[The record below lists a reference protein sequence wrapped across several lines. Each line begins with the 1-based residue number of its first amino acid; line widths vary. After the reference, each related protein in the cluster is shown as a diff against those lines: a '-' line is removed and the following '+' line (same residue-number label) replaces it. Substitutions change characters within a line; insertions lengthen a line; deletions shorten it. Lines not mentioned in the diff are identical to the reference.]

1 MSSIILALIGGA
13 ILGIA
18 VVGYLYVNGRI
29 AGISGLLA
37 QVLQPKSLLNN
48 LAFWFLSGLFIIPFI
63 YQLFVEPEIVIK
75 SSPIGLI
82 IAGIL
87 VGFGTRLG
95 SGCTSGHGICGMSR
109 LSVRSIVA
117 TVTFMLA
124 GIVTVFVIRHILG
137 DEKRKMYLRSYLAD
151 YLH

>member
-1 MSSIILALIGGA
+1 MSSIILALVGGS
-13 ILGIA
+13 ILGIS

-48 LAFWFLSGLFIIPFI
+48 PAFWFLSGLFIIPFI

-75 SSPIGLI
+75 SSPLGLI
-82 IAGIL
+82 IAGLL

-95 SGCTSGHGICGMSR
+95 SGCTSGHGICGISR

-124 GIVTVFVIRHILG
+124 GIVTVFVIRHVLG
-137 DEKRKMYLRSYLAD
+137 AVI
-151 YLH
+151 

>member
-48 LAFWFLSGLFIIPFI
+48 FAFWFLSVFLIIPFI
-63 YQLFVEPEIVIK
+63 FVYK
-75 SSPIGLI
+75 YI
-82 IAGIL
+82 ICFFKI
-87 VGFGTRLG
+87 FIQKNSKNEKTRKN
-95 SGCTSGHGICGMSR
+95 
-109 LSVRSIVA
+109 
-117 TVTFMLA
+117 
-124 GIVTVFVIRHILG
+124 
-137 DEKRKMYLRSYLAD
+137 E
-151 YLH
+151 